1 MRQIF
6 LLLLLVL
13 VCLCCPHYID
23 FCNAF
28 VESSSPEEESDDSE
42 VAVSR
47 SSSSGFF
54 IDETLMYH
62 PWPKS
67 PSPWDE

>member
-6 LLLLLVL
+6 LLLLLVR
-13 VCLCCPHYID
+13 LCCPHYID

-28 VESSSPEEESDDSE
+28 VESSQQEADSDDSE

-62 PWPKS
+62 PWPKA